1 MKQYSLFLG
10 KVAFAA
16 IVALACQLCT
26 AKTDIMVFLD
36 TEDYTD
42 PVSDDAI
49 LEMANLLSEEGV
61 VGNFD
66 VVGFL
71 VQRLI
76 ESRRF
81 DVLDS
86 LRNHTVGSQSLYHS
100 LHPTEC
106 EYAAVEDARE
116 AYRRMLE
123 YEATC
128 VGMLRA
134 GFGLDKIEYMTAPG
148 NSFNFIAGHV
158 CHDIGMKVGLANI
171 PGGGYRMWYANLLN
185 LPYTWGIESL
195 IPPKPEPDY
204 KALLDEW
211 AEKPYMGL
219 AMHPNMMRSTT
230 FWDLVNYVSENHC
243 EWRKWKV
250 APRRK
255 EADVNE
261 FYRRVRKLMRALK
274 SDVRFNVTDVRECIA
289 SIKPRRTIVPA
300 DMPVLES
307 ALKADFGPVDE
318 PASYCVADVFQAAAR
333 FLGGE
338 KEFTPDLALGFLE
351 RPVGVKE
358 PTTISADDLRAAV
371 AKIDLKW
378 YLPGS
383 INVGGKAIGPA
394 DCLFAM
400 LELLRTGAKSVVVT
414 PREQLGSFKHVP
426 RMEKFSYRAGWP
438 IHSKDL
444 PDQMLSDRL
453 RYQLWSLRF
462 E

>member
-1 MKQYSLFLG
+1 MAMAIRKT
-10 KVAFAA
+10 AFAVIA
-16 IVALACQLCT
+16 ALACLACA

-49 LEMANLLSEEGV
+49 LEMANLLEEEGV

-106 EYAAVEDARE
+106 EYAAVEDARL
-116 AYRRMLE
+116 AYRNMLE

-134 GFGLDKIEYMTAPG
+134 GFGLDKIEYMTGPG
-148 NSFNFIAGHV
+148 NSFIYIAGHV
-158 CHDIGMKVGLANI
+158 CHDMGMKVGLDIVRGCA
-171 PGGGYRMWYANLLN
+171 YKAWYANLLN

-204 KALLDEW
+204 KALLDAW

-219 AMHPNMMRSTT
+219 AMHPNMMRATT

-243 EWRKWKV
+243 EWRKWKA
-250 APRRK
+250 APRRN
-255 EADVNE
+255 EADVKE

-274 SDVRFNVTDVRECIA
+274 SDSRFNVTDVRECIA

-300 DMPVLES
+300 DMPALEA
-307 ALKADFGPVDE
+307 ALKADFGPVGE
-318 PASYCVADVFQAAAR
+318 PASYCVADVFQAAAK
-333 FLGGE
+333 FLLGE
-338 KEFTPDLALGFLE
+338 KEFTPDLALGFLD
-351 RPVGVKE
+351 RPVGVTE
-358 PTTISADDLRAAV
+358 PTTLSADDLRAAV

-378 YLPGS
+378 YLPNT
-383 INVGGKAIGPA
+383 IDVGGKAIGPA

-400 LELLRTGAKSVVVT
+400 FEVLRTGAKSVTVT

-426 RMEKFSYRAGWP
+426 KLENFSYRPGWP
-438 IHSKDL
+438 IHAKDL

-453 RYQLWSLRF
+453 RYQLWTLRF